1 MIIQGF
7 VFEMRSR
14 MNDCDHRISC
24 TFLAGKDA
32 LPASSTAITLFVST
46 SKFLHEKIANK
57 PTVFV

>member
-1 MIIQGF
+1 MTVII
-7 VFEMRSR
+7 
-14 MNDCDHRISC
+14 